1 MSRFFLHISAAAGP
15 PDAELLAGGIQ
26 SVITGFEQVDAPVW
40 HNQTTE
46 GATLILAG
54 HDRAIAV
61 AGCSFSTGAALLH
74 ESQGTAAAFSS
85 GFTTLSVKCGPD
97 EVEIRSGLIA
107 GRSAWYYQDDTC
119 FIVSSSQ
126 RAIIRYLGT
135 FEFNEQAMV
144 WMLATGNLGPGNAWD
159 KRIKHIG
166 VNARLVLE
174 LDRWLLHEYRGDVE
188 PDVGMNEDNAK
199 AESDLDMLLSDVFSK
214 VDGNGRSGIL
224 ALSGGYDSRVV
235 MQKMHRFHGGM
246 DTVTWGLTA
255 AMSEVD
261 SDAFV
266 AAAVANAFGVKNYF
280 FETDFKPKD
289 FASLIDTFLMSGEG
303 RLDHINSFMDGLRMW
318 RKLSSE
324 NYRILYRADEVFG
337 WLPCSSEKDVRISLD
352 FHFMEDNSNMLPLQH
367 FGLPAQQVPEELH
380 RRNGESLAGWRD
392 RLYRTFRLPYV
403 LTALHDVES
412 SYMEVF
418 NPLLHNDLVRFCMRL
433 PDQVRTSKKLYA
445 GYVSRLEPRL
455 PFARKS
461 SIPEPAAILRSARF
475 VSCILDEFFMQD
487 CRSLFGRDFL
497 EWIQQQLEVDD
508 ELVNRTNDSFVLW
521 MKSQVPWRLKK
532 ILRQDIVQYRSDFNQ
547 LAFRVFIV
555 SRMKRMLTADAKE
568 GKMAAAGGIS

>member
-1 MSRFFLHISAAAGP
+1 MSRFFLHITPPGSPSDADISAA
-15 PDAELLAGGIQ
+15 GIQ
-26 SVITGFEQVDAPVW
+26 SVISGFGQVNAPVW
-40 HNQTTE
+40 YHHTSG

-54 HDRAIAV
+54 HDKAIA
-61 AGCSFSTGAALLH
+61 AEGCSFSTGAGLLH
-74 ESQGTAAAFSS
+74 ETHGLAAAVAS
-85 GFTTLSVKCGPD
+85 GFATLAVNC
-97 EVEIRSGLIA
+97 EQEELEIRSGLIG
-107 GRSAWYYQDDTC
+107 GRSAWYYLDDTC
-119 FIVSSSQ
+119 FILSSSQ

-159 KRIKHIG
+159 KRIQHIG
-166 VNARLVLE
+166 VNARLVLDRVRWILQVQHE
-174 LDRWLLHEYRGDVE
+174 TDPADTGKEQDYPETAASLDLL
-188 PDVGMNEDNAK
+188 
-199 AESDLDMLLSDVFSK
+199 LDQIFSK
-214 VDGNGRSGIL
+214 VEGHRRNDIL

-235 MQKMHRFHGGM
+235 MQKMHRMHGAM
-246 DTVTWGLTA
+246 DTVTWGLA
-255 AMSEVD
+255 AAKSEVD
-261 SDAFV
+261 SDAYV
-266 AAAVANAFGVKNYF
+266 ASAVANAFGVKNYF

-289 FASLIDTFLMSGEG
+289 FGSLIDTFLMSGEG

-318 RKLSSE
+318 RKLSAE
-324 NYRILYRADEVFG
+324 HYRVLYRADEVFG

-352 FHFMEDNSNMLPLQH
+352 FHLMEDNSNMLPLQQ
-367 FGLPAQQVPEELH
+367 FGLPAQKVPDELQ
-380 RRNGESLAGWRD
+380 RQLGESLAAWRD

-418 NPLLHNDLVRFCMRL
+418 NPLLHDELVRFCMRL
-433 PDQVRTSKKLYA
+433 PDQARTAKKLYS
-445 GYVSRLEPRL
+445 GYVSQLEPRL

-475 VSCILDEFFMQD
+475 VSCILDEFYLQD

-532 ILRQDIVQYRSDFNQ
+532 MLRQDIVQYRSDFNQ

-555 SRMKRMLTADAKE
+555 SRMKRMLTSDAKE
-568 GKMAAAGGIS
+568 LRMAGAGGIC